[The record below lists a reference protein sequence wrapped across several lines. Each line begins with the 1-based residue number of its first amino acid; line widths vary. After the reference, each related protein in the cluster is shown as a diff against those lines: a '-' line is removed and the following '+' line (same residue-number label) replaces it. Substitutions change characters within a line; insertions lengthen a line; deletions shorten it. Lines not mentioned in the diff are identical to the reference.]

1 MNEQAYAWA
10 WKQADL
16 SMEQSIV
23 LLALAHFLDE
33 GRIVGRM
40 PMTELV
46 RKSRQTQAEVL
57 VRLQELKAKALIS
70 YDLNLIPDTLVY
82 SLPVEFD
89 EVTTGE

>member
-10 WKQADL
+10 WQQDL
-16 SMEQSIV
+16 CMEQSII

-40 PMTELV
+40 PMAELAL
-46 RKSRQTQAEVL
+46 KSRQTEEEVQIQL
-57 VRLQELKAKALIS
+57 LELKAKGLIS

-82 SLPVEFD
+82 ALPVELD
-89 EVTTGE
+89 EVTAGE